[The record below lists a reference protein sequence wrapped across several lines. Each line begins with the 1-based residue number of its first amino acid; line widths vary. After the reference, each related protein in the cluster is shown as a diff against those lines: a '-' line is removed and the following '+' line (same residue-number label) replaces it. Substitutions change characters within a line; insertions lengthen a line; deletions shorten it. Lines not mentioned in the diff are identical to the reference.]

1 MLGGRLIAAT
11 LAAMLFTSTG
21 CGSEPGHDRGHDR
34 GPDRAA
40 ISAATV
46 RVRAEGCGPR
56 TELGTGTAIADG
68 LVVTAAH
75 VVAGAERVVVVD
87 RRGDA
92 IASDVV
98 LFDPELDIAALRPIT
113 DAGSP
118 APLRADPGRQG
129 DNGLVALVAADGS
142 VEMLALEVLQR
153 VTIETTDIYRSEP
166 VQRRGL
172 RVAVTVAPGDSG
184 AMVHLVGGGAGIVWS
199 RSTATL
205 EQAWTVDLP
214 PELLDTRS
222 RRDLTTPVDAGPCR

>member
-1 MLGGRLIAAT
+1 VTIVRRLAAAT
-11 LAAMLFTSTG
+11 LAAMLFTTTG
-21 CGSEPGHDRGHDR
+21 CGPEP
-34 GPDRAA
+34 GPDREA

-56 TELGTGTAIADG
+56 TELGTGTVIADG

-75 VVAGAERVVVVD
+75 VVAGAQRVEVVD
-87 RRGDA
+87 RLGDT
-92 IASDVV
+92 IVSEVV
-98 LFDPELDIAALRPIT
+98 LFDPELDVAALRPIT

-118 APLRADPGRQG
+118 AALQTDPGRQG

-153 VTIETTDIYRSEP
+153 VTIDTTDIYRGEP

-172 RVAVTVAPGDSG
+172 RVEVTVAPGDSG

-199 RSTATL
+199 RSTTTS

-214 PELLDTRS
+214 PDLLDARS
-222 RRDLTTPVDAGPCR
+222 RRDLTTLVDTGPCR